1 MNSSILI
8 GLTFIMTGF
17 VLLYIN
23 IGSLKEKKERI
34 LNSKEFYNS
43 LTKEQFNTFNRIHQ
57 KQLSLIKKE
66 IIFSLFMSILGV
78 LVIIFF

>member
-8 GLTFIMTGF
+8 GLTLIMTGF

-23 IGSLKEKKERI
+23 ISSLKEKKERI
-34 LNSKEFYNS
+34 LNSKDFYNS
-43 LTKEQFNTFNRIHQ
+43 LTKEQFNTFDRIHQ

-66 IIFSLFMSILGV
+66 IIFSLFMSIWGV